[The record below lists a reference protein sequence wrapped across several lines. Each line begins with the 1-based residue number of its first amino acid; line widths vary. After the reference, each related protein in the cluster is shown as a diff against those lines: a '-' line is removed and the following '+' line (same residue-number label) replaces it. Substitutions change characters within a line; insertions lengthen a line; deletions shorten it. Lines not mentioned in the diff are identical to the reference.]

1 MVWCGRYS
9 RAGVVC
15 PLWVSYTQSVDCV
28 CLSWRVRWS
37 SVTGLRA
44 EVLPMALCLGF
55 HMQIHTCTL
64 QSRIQ
69 HRQYHQPS
77 SYPTTARLNKEVFS
91 RQCQDCTDSA
101 RMEDFASDTDSDYTS
116 YWRDWV
122 GPFHASRAFHSLL
135 LLLGSWEGTRRW
147 PGWVSCPLTPERT
160 KRSLAIWSHISNICP
175 ESDYGRLFQVATV
188 RIHTHDEHPRALPL
202 SGESPGI
209 PSHARTQSDDFR
221 GCRKQLGC
229 RGTLMTR
236 ANQRISSYRPEEMS
250 TSARSTKT
258 TLRTAST

>member
-1 MVWCGRYS
+1 MHTAV
-9 RAGVVC
+9 
-15 PLWVSYTQSVDCV
+15 TNTT
-28 CLSWRVRWS
+28 S
-37 SVTGLRA
+37 SVSSDL
-44 EVLPMALCLGF
+44 VLP
-55 HMQIHTCTL
+55 HN
-64 QSRIQ
+64 
-69 HRQYHQPS
+69 
-77 SYPTTARLNKEVFS
+77 YPTQRKELS
-91 RQCQDCTDSA
+91 RQCQDCTDSP

-122 GPFHASRAFHSLL
+122 GPFHAFRAFHSLL

-221 GCRKQLGC
+221 RCRKQLGC